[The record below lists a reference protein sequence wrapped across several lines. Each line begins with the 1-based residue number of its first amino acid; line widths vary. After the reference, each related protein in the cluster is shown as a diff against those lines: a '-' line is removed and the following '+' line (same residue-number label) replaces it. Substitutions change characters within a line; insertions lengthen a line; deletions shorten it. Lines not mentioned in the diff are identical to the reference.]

1 MGRFFSNLQIRKSAS
16 QTQNDFLKNFTAAMK
31 KLGYVKTNSDEADLS
46 YAAAFSPSNQWV
58 TLCSED
64 YISDNEKVNSDAQ
77 KIAANLK
84 TYCISNTVLDSDF
97 AVLDMYIGQEGRADR
112 VIIGCG
118 GDYGFESREE
128 AKGNRELWTS
138 IMSDENMWEKFCKV
152 RDSDFAFAED
162 GLIKVSDFLGIS
174 PDLIIADYDE
184 LSSISEDNKAV
195 VSLYFKKVGVKTM
208 SLNAAFIKVFE
219 EALEPLGFKRIKGKY
234 PYLVRVVPG
243 GEIIHIIAIR
253 NSEQMDL
260 RKKAFDILIGAA
272 TVYRRKINLDVAP
285 AENINWMKPVD
296 DYYIRSHRPNVEMR
310 IVEQL
315 HPFQY
320 FKENHE
326 DMIRELKFSLDM
338 TQKYALPIL
347 DNVNTLDKCI
357 DFFKI
362 YSGRI
367 STGIFNSKFDF
378 EFCMEYDEGMLYIKT
393 DNQELQRQF
402 NDTISGRTGASDE
415 IRQMVK
421 IKNMYFNDPEIHRKA
436 LAELEKRRALN
447 TEILKLYQLEI

>member
-1 MGRFFSNLQIRKSAS
+1 M
-16 QTQNDFLKNFTAAMK
+16 QNS
-31 KLGYVKTNSDEADLS
+31 G
-46 YAAAFSPSNQWV
+46 
-58 TLCSED
+58 
-64 YISDNEKVNSDAQ
+64 
-77 KIAANLK
+77 
-84 TYCISNTVLDSDF
+84 
-97 AVLDMYIGQEGRADR
+97 
-112 VIIGCG
+112 
-118 GDYGFESREE
+118 
-128 AKGNRELWTS
+128 
-138 IMSDENMWEKFCKV
+138 
-152 RDSDFAFAED
+152 
-162 GLIKVSDFLGIS
+162 
-174 PDLIIADYDE
+174 
-184 LSSISEDNKAV
+184 
-195 VSLYFKKVGVKTM
+195 
-208 SLNAAFIKVFE
+208 
-219 EALEPLGFKRIKGKY
+219 
-234 PYLVRVVPG
+234 
-243 GEIIHIIAIR
+243 
-253 NSEQMDL
+253 QMDL